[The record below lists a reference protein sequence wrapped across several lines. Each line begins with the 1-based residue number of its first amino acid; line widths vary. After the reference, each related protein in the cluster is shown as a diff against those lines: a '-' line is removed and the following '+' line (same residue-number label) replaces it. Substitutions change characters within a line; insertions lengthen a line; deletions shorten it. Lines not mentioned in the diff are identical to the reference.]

1 MEVYKKINNN
11 VALAR
16 DAKGRELVVFGK
28 GIGFASM
35 PYELTNLSCIQ
46 RTFYDVNE
54 KYFALLR
61 DVPEAVFLVAD
72 DIADTAREEL
82 DCTLNANLTYALA
95 DHLNFAIQRSREGLN
110 VQVPLA
116 YDIQHLYPQEYAIA
130 KQGLHA
136 LCRSLALHAQ
146 ALGQVGDGAT
156 RLLEHIGHA
165 AGDIGGAGILADL
178 LALGTE
184 VVENLLAALDGNG
197 GGAEAH
203 VDGTVNKLIE
213 FHNHGWLQS

>member
-35 PYELTNLSCIQ
+35 PYELTDLSRIQ

-54 KYFALLR
+54 KYLALLR
-61 DVPEAVFLVAD
+61 DVPEAVFLAAD

-116 YDIQHLYPQEYAIA
+116 YDYSISTRMSTPSQNRGCTSCAARWRWI
-130 KQGLHA
+130 
-136 LCRSLALHAQ
+136 CRTPRS
-146 ALGQVGDGAT
+146 
-156 RLLEHIGHA
+156 
-165 AGDIGGAGILADL
+165 
-178 LALGTE
+178 
-184 VVENLLAALDGNG
+184 
-197 GGAEAH
+197 
-203 VDGTVNKLIE
+203 
-213 FHNHGWLQS
+213 